1 MVGASARPACQ
12 RAVLFYRQGRPGY
25 PNRRFGLPR
34 PISFETRRNLTDARG
49 AGILARNEK
58 RAGAFSA
65 AMSRIP
71 HHHKAERPFQ
81 ASLAE
86 AERLARAQKNARLK
100 DLRTHASWL
109 VLDPQAHFHEE
120 IDCSALLG
128 DLPIRKVIR
137 EG

>member
-1 MVGASARPACQ
+1 M
-12 RAVLFYRQGRPGY
+12 
-25 PNRRFGLPR
+25 
-34 PISFETRRNLTDARG
+34 RG

-65 AMSRIP
+65 AMSRVP
-71 HHHKAERPFQ
+71 HHKAERPFQ

-109 VLDPQAHFHEE
+109 VLDPQAHFQEE

-128 DLPIRKVIR
+128 DLPIRKVVR
-137 EG
+137 DG

>member
-1 MVGASARPACQ
+1 
-12 RAVLFYRQGRPGY
+12 
-25 PNRRFGLPR
+25 
-34 PISFETRRNLTDARG
+34 
-49 AGILARNEK
+49 
-58 RAGAFSA
+58 
-65 AMSRIP
+65 MSRII
-71 HHHKAERPFQ
+71 HSHRAESPFQ
-81 ASLAE
+81 ASVAE
-86 AERLARAQKNARLK
+86 AERLARAEKNARLK